1 MIYGPKD
8 DGTYIVEFRTAA
20 GESLA
25 ISIPRSEAA
34 VIKHFQDRMP
44 HGLFVPDGATGA
56 MRPFLFRVL
65 VATFLFAAEHPQGPQ
80 IANAQE
86 HPGNAA
92 AQTEPHKFVWKP
104 DDPVSLYT
112 LVLSVFTGPTY
123 DDGFGRS
130 RYTKFCHRYGLKQ
143 FIGTTDFTIPAE
155 DAFLHQFG
163 NDAD

>member
-1 MIYGPKD
+1 ARSSPLTLGDSVTQSIRIRFSVHTGRPRKGGATTSADRIMIYGPKD

-34 VIKHFQDRMP
+34 VIKHFQERMS

-86 HPGNAA
+86 
-92 AQTEPHKFVWKP
+92 
-104 DDPVSLYT
+104 
-112 LVLSVFTGPTY
+112 
-123 DDGFGRS
+123 
-130 RYTKFCHRYGLKQ
+130 
-143 FIGTTDFTIPAE
+143 
-155 DAFLHQFG
+155 
-163 NDAD
+163 